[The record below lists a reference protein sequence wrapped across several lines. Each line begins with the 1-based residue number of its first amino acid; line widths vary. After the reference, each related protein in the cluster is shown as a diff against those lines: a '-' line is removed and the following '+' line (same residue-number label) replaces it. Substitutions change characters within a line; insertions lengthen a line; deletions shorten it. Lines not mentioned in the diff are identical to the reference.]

1 MTCENYMKCKF
12 YCPKMNKVLLEYSH
26 AHSFTHICRG
36 FHTTM
41 SELWPCNKACLW
53 MVLSL
58 PCSAV
63 QQPADLRDV
72 VIMPLFQV
80 PSVSLYRNH
89 CCILFTSTVTVMSKP
104 TKLNQKKK
112 RRVGSKYHAFKSQWI
127 VDYFV
132 KELDR
137 KALSLLYSD
146 TTTVLKEYGITE

>member
-1 MTCENYMKCKF
+1 MKCKF

-36 FHTTM
+36 FHATM

-112 RRVGSKYHAFKSQWI
+112 RRVDPNIMLLSHSGLWI
-127 VDYFV
+127 I
-132 KELDR
+132 
-137 KALSLLYSD
+137 LLKNW
-146 TTTVLKEYGITE
+146 TGRHCLCCIVTLQLC